1 MRQLTPAG
9 VSGDGSNFSKLPMR
23 QLTNHFRIMV
33 WRTFSKLPMRQLT
46 PAGVSGDGSNF
57 SKLPMRQL
65 TLR

>member
-1 MRQLTPAG
+1 MALI
-9 VSGDGSNFSKLPMR
+9 NFLEIYNADRHLIINNKYKNLRLLKVDKLP
-23 QLTNHFRIMV
+23 
-33 WRTFSKLPMRQLT
+33 S